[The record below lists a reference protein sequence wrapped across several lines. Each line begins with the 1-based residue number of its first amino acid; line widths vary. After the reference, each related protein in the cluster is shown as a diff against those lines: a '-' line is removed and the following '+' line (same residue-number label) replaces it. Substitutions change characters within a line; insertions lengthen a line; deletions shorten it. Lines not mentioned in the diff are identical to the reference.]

1 MTYIVAI
8 LQLLAALAYCVLV
21 FANSKAGNHQA
32 TMGWLC
38 ALIFALGLFFR
49 GTT

>member
-38 ALIFALGLFFR
+38 ALFYWFAYFF
-49 GTT
+49 